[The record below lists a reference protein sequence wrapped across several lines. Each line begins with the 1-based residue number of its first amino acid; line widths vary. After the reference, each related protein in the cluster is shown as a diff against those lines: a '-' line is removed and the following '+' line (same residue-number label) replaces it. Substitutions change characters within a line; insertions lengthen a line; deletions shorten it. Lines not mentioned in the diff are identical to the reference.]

1 MSSWT
6 NMQLASTP
14 LYFRE
19 ITPQPGKH
27 SKWEPTYDFTYGQA
41 HLYMY
46 VYGTYFLLVFHS
58 THILRF
64 NVFSNRKHEVTFLP
78 GVLDKHYEQLLIND
92 EHLAELS
99 RRPLPD
105 HDKHLTELRLYS
117 GPADFSNQKA
127 LVAHDQRQHSD
138 VGSPSQN
145 PIVAPASTHID
156 SSSSQNYSVV
166 PDQHLYERN
175 DMVRGGNE
183 ASSMK
188 RVGWVKRWVKT
199 CIHCCIIQILFSSYG
214 YIYSYGLLKL
224 N

>member
-1 MSSWT
+1 MEVSWSDIT
-6 NMQLASTP
+6 AIEAVMNPNQPGRLRIELASTP
-14 LYFRE
+14 LFFRE
-19 ITPQPGKH
+19 ISPQPGKH
-27 SKWEPTYDFTYGQA
+27 SNWEPTYDFTYGQA
-41 HLYMY
+41 HLYM
-46 VYGTYFLLVFHS
+46 
-58 THILRF
+58 
-64 NVFSNRKHEVTFLP
+64 KHEVTFLP

-188 RVGWVKRWVKT
+188 RVG
-199 CIHCCIIQILFSSYG
+199 
-214 YIYSYGLLKL
+214 
-224 N
+224 